1 MTAENISNWL
11 LQFKLSGGSAQITG
25 LVLAGLYLAV
35 LAWLANFATS
45 LLAARLS
52 RSDEYEA
59 DEYAAAL
66 MTKAGFGVTPQIELF
81 HKLETLTGAVA
92 GRPPAW
98 LLSHPKTEER
108 IAAIR
113 ALESRWQDA

>member
-1 MTAENISNWL
+1 
-11 LQFKLSGGSAQITG
+11 
-25 LVLAGLYLAV
+25 
-35 LAWLANFATS
+35 
-45 LLAARLS
+45 
-52 RSDEYEA
+52 
-59 DEYAAAL
+59 